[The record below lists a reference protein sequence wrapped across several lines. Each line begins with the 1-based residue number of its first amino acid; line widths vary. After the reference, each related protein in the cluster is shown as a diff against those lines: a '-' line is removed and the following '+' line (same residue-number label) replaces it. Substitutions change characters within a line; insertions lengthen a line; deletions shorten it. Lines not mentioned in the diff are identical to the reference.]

1 MRLDGRGR
9 KGFFFFF
16 FGQVML
22 KGRDVKGKEA
32 VKARNSLHQTE
43 NALTPKT
50 ALSGH

>member
-22 KGRDVKGKEA
+22 KGRDVKERKQLRRSREQPASG
-32 VKARNSLHQTE
+32 
-43 NALTPKT
+43 PKMR
-50 ALSGH
+50 